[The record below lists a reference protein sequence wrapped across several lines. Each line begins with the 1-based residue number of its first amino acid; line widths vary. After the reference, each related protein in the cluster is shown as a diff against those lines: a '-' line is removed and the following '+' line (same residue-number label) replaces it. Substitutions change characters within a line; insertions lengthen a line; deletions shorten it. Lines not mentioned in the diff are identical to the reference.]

1 MAVCSPLFQLLGAAS
16 QLDLFFQMNLVF
28 RSQVQVTDLLDD
40 FTHLAAAGFPILLL
54 GQQLFIFFGELQ
66 VIMISLPVVLHGKIS
81 LGVVV

>member
-1 MAVCSPLFQLLGAAS
+1 MAVCSRCFSFWALRPSLTC
-16 QLDLFFQMNLVF
+16 
-28 RSQVQVTDLLDD
+28 QVQVTDLLDD

-66 VIMISLPVVLHGKIS
+66 VIMISLPVILHGKIS